1 MWYGKKAKSTLKSK
15 ARLMAEK
22 INKNERKNKAEII
35 TEVMNLESE
44 DFLLNLGL
52 EDTSESKTIIVIIFS
67 RTVVSRSTQNI
78 IIREKC

>member
-67 RTVVSRSTQNI
+67 RTVVSRST
-78 IIREKC
+78 